1 MLINRFN
8 FADDKEEAEDCDGH
22 AVNHLR
28 WEFNPD
34 DKPLTEQAMQ
44 GLQALQKGTKAYQA
58 TFLTVLTGF
67 SAFSFGIA
75 CSRQFILH
83 ALHEGTNVYQ
93 SGSISDTVAALDW
106 VALNHKGP
114 SVVIMSLGV
123 SVGAWSRSIEYA
135 VRSLVNEHGITV
147 VVASGNKAMDACHVV
162 PASMGEVLTVAAS
175 DMQNKFDANRK
186 EGRETSY
193 RWSNTGHCIDL
204 WAPGVEIWWVN
215 GLLEP
220 SKRSACGGGSR
231 CPNVTDDSYT
241 WASGTSMAVPHVAAL
256 AAIYHADHP
265 SARPSTIREMIIRTA
280 SSGKV
285 YDSRML
291 PDTTSNMLFT
301 RSNEV
306 LGGNGWRRAQSFA
319 AGYP

>member
-22 AVNHLR
+22 VM
-28 WEFNPD
+28 
-34 DKPLTEQAMQ
+34 PL
-44 GLQALQKGTKAYQA
+44 GLLLGKGSNRVKGC
-58 TFLTVLTGF
+58 TFLMLSLLLCQCTEAGTHVAATAVGRSVGLAKGAKLVALRVLDCNG
-67 SAFSFGIA
+67 
-75 CSRQFILH
+75 
-83 ALHEGTNVYQ
+83 

-106 VALNHKGP
+106 VALNHRGP

-123 SVGAWSRSIEYA
+123 SVGAWSRSTEYA

-204 WAPGVEIWWVN
+204 WAPGVEIW
-215 GLLEP
+215 
-220 SKRSACGGGSR
+220 SACGGGSR

-241 WASGTSMAVPHVAAL
+241 WASGTSMVSKTCVTAVGACV
-256 AAIYHADHP
+256 
-265 SARPSTIREMIIRTA
+265 EC
-280 SSGKV
+280 
-285 YDSRML
+285 
-291 PDTTSNMLFT
+291 
-301 RSNEV
+301 
-306 LGGNGWRRAQSFA
+306 
-319 AGYP
+319 